1 MKYAQ
6 KLDVVVPMPYLHKAT
21 VVLGRHGKGL
31 NDFQEGVTRRY
42 VPRKQVELV
51 RAIVPDS
58 IQHAV
63 LGVNYT
69 EVTLLAAH
77 IHVVER
83 CVINLYQ
90 QTNGERTTFY
100 EGTVEPDDTWSTDNG
115 NGYLNVNMGLLT
127 PVESFIA
134 QDGDV
139 WILDA
144 FQPHSVEVIGDPR
157 PGMHRFEP
165 NGDKRRFM
173 VQIYMDLPYS
183 EVIEQFM
190 GATHGT

>member
-1 MKYAQ
+1 MKYAS
-6 KLDVVVPMPYLHKAT
+6 KLNMDVAMPYLHKAT

-51 RAIVPDS
+51 RAAVPDS
-58 IQHAV
+58 LQHAV

-77 IHVVER
+77 IHVVEK
-83 CVINLYQ
+83 CTINFYQ
-90 QTNGERTTFY
+90 QTNGEQTIFF
-100 EGTVEPDDTWSTDNG
+100 EGPVERDDKWTTDNG
-115 NGYLNVNMGLLT
+115 NGYLNVDMNLLH

-134 QDGDV
+134 EDGDV

-144 FQPHSVEVIGDPR
+144 LQPHSVEVIGDSR

-165 NGDKRRFM
+165 NGDNRRFM
-173 VQIYMDLPYS
+173 VQIYLDVPYS
-183 EVIEQFM
+183 EAIKHFSGVID
-190 GATHGT
+190 GA